1 MREEKRGT
9 RSGFLAVVDLSLLT
23 LVHLTRLLV
32 RILPPAAL
40 DALYDLMGTAV
51 LRLLPGMGARLAA
64 KAGEVLGEEL
74 GRRELERISRGVCAS
89 ALKPIL
95 DLALF
100 WKHRERMMAE
110 LRVEGMENL
119 EEAESQGRGVL
130 LLFVHTGS
138 YDLSPVI
145 FNRLGKPFT
154 PVMFHPNSTPVHR
167 YVAEMAVFGQI
178 LGCDRESP
186 VFWAGRDTG
195 EKVRRHLEKGKRV
208 AIALDVDGPCVVD
221 LFGRPAA
228 LADGIARFAL
238 ETGAPIVPF
247 ALLRGAG
254 PLERRLILYPPLRY
268 ERSGDREAD
277 VRAVMQQAALAGERM
292 IREDPGQWMS
302 LFGIRHW
309 WEKARKIAAENGDGK
324 GTAS

>member
-1 MREEKRGT
+1 M
-9 RSGFLAVVDLSLLT
+9 LSALDYALL
-23 LVHLTRLLV
+23 LMVYLTRLLT
-32 RILPPAAL
+32 RFLPPKAL
-40 DALYDLMGTAV
+40 DSLFDLLGTASC
-51 LRLLPGMGARLAA
+51 RLLPGMGDRLAA
-64 KAGEVLGEEL
+64 KAGEILGGGL
-74 GRRELERISRGVCAS
+74 DRRELERISRGVCAS

-95 DLALF
+95 DMALL
-100 WKHRERMMAE
+100 WRHGEGVMER

-119 EEAESQGRGVL
+119 EEAESEGRGVL

-138 YDLSPVI
+138 YDVSPVI

-154 PVMFHPNSTPVHR
+154 PVMFHPHSTPVHR
-167 YVAEMAVFGQI
+167 YVAEMAIFGQI

-195 EKVRRHLEKGKRV
+195 EKVKRRLKQGKRV
-208 AIALDVDGPCVVD
+208 GIALDVDGPCVVD
-221 LFGRPAA
+221 FFGRPAA

-247 ALLRGAG
+247 AILRGPG
-254 PLERRLILYPPLRY
+254 PLDRRLIIYPRLSY
-268 ERSGDREAD
+268 ELSGDKASDIKAIMR
-277 VRAVMQQAALAGERM
+277 QAALAGERM

-309 WEKARKIAAENGDGK
+309 WEKAEAMATESMPERGVGL
-324 GTAS
+324 